1 MWYAF
6 YVAWAR
12 TDGNDRLSW
21 AARPLCPLDLVVRSP
36 RNAESF
42 KDWGFG
48 FMSSVIDRSSSRI
61 KPEKIEQAVIR
72 FAGDSGDGMQITGSQ
87 FTNTVALYGND
98 IATFPDFPAEIRAPA
113 GTLPGV
119 SGYQLHFAS
128 SDVYTPGDAVDV
140 LIAMNPAAL
149 KVNIAD
155 LKPNGI
161 LIVNSD
167 SFGENDLRKAQL
179 TANPLEDH
187 SLDKYRL
194 FSVELERLT
203 RVSLEHLGL
212 DAKSMDRC
220 KNFFALGMCY
230 WLYNRSTESTVRWIE
245 DKFKNKPLL
254 VEANKLA
261 MKAGY
266 SYCEATEAFQI
277 SYEIPPAQLAP
288 GSYRNMSG
296 NQALALGFVTASQKS
311 GLRLFQGSYPITPA
325 SDILHELAQYKDF
338 GVMTFQAEDEI
349 AAVTSTIGAAYAGA
363 LGLTT
368 TSGPG
373 MALKTEAIGLAIAVE
388 IPLVICDIQ
397 RGGPSTG
404 LPTKTEQADLLQAL
418 FGRNSEAPVPVIAPA
433 TPSDCFW
440 AAIEASRIAVKYMVP
455 VILLSDGYLANG
467 AEPWRIPDLA
477 EIPEI
482 PVQFATE
489 PNSPGGYLP
498 YKRNPDTL
506 ARPWAVPG
514 TPGLEHRIGGLE
526 KQDVTGNINYEP
538 LNHEN
543 MVRIRAAKVAAIA
556 QDIPEAVPSGDP
568 KGDLLIIAWGSTHGA
583 ITAAVNAQRAEGRKI
598 GHVHLRHLNPLPSNL
613 GDVIKRYKHVLVPE
627 LNMGQLLWILR
638 AKFLVDAVGLNKIQ
652 GRPFKQA
659 ELEQKIEEML
669 GVD

>member
-1 MWYAF
+1 
-6 YVAWAR
+6 
-12 TDGNDRLSW
+12 
-21 AARPLCPLDLVVRSP
+21 
-36 RNAESF
+36 
-42 KDWGFG
+42 
-48 FMSSVIDRSSSRI
+48 MSSVTDIPLSRA
-61 KPEKIEQAVIR
+61 KREVLDQAVIR

-87 FTNTVALYGND
+87 FTNTAALYGND
-98 IATFPDFPAEIRAPA
+98 IATFPDYPAEIRAPA
-113 GTLPGV
+113 GTIPGV
-119 SGYQLHFAS
+119 SGFQLHFS
-128 SDVYTPGDAVDV
+128 SNEIYTPGDAIDV

-149 KVNIAD
+149 KVNLPD
-155 LKPNGI
+155 LKANGI

-167 SFGENDLRKAQL
+167 SFQETDLRKAQV
-179 TANPLEDH
+179 ASNPLEDH

-203 RVSLEHLGL
+203 RRALEHLGM

-230 WLYNRSTESTVRWIE
+230 WLYNRSAEPTIRWIE
-245 DKFKNKPLL
+245 SKFEKKPLL
-254 VEANKLA
+254 REANKLA

-277 SYEIPPAQLAP
+277 SYEIPPAKLSP
-288 GSYRNMSG
+288 GLYRSMSG

-311 GLRLFQGSYPITPA
+311 GLPLFQGSYPITPA
-325 SDILHELAQYKDF
+325 SDILHELSQYKDF

-349 AAVTSTIGAAYAGA
+349 AAITSSIGAAYAGA
-363 LGLTT
+363 LALTT

-373 MALKTEAIGLAIAVE
+373 MALKTEALGLAVAVE
-388 IPLVICDIQ
+388 IPLIICDIQ

-418 FGRNSEAPVPVIAPA
+418 FGRNSEAPIPVLAA
-433 TPSDCFW
+433 STPSDCFW
-440 AAIEASRIAVKYMVP
+440 VAIEACAIAIKYMVP
-455 VILLSDGYLANG
+455 VIILSDGYLANG
-467 AEPWRIPDLA
+467 AEPWRIPSVD
-477 EIPEI
+477 EIPAF
-482 PVQFATE
+482 PVKFATD
-489 PNSPGGYLP
+489 PVGFLP
-498 YKRNPDTL
+498 YKRNPQTL

-543 MVRIRAAKVAAIA
+543 MVRIRAAKVAGIA
-556 QDIPEAVPSGDP
+556 QDIPPLIPEGDRE
-568 KGDLLIIAWGSTHGA
+568 GDRLIVAWGSTAGA
-583 ITAAVNAQRAEGRKI
+583 ITAAVKAQRALGRKI
-598 GHVHLRHLNPLPSNL
+598 GHVHLRHLNPLAPNL
-613 GDVIKRYKHVLVPE
+613 GEILKRYNKILVPE

-652 GRPFKQA
+652 GRPFKQS

-669 GVD
+669 EVD